1 MTSRHYTNEQ
11 ILGFLCQA
19 DLGVAVKD
27 LCERYGFSE
36 RSYHQWR
43 ARMVAGR
50 CSLAQRLIDLE
61 MENARLWRLV
71 KAAGSISGEDDS
83 SLQWPKIV
91 PPEVPKT
98 PEVANDREV
107 ESMWS
112 LPVHDESFGSEELV
126 LQH

>member
-19 DLGVAVKD
+19 DLGVAVRD

-36 RSYHQWR
+36 RLYHQWR
-43 ARMVAGR
+43 ARMVVGR

-71 KAAGSISGEDDS
+71 KVAGSFSGDDDS
-83 SLQWPKIV
+83 SLQWPKIE
-91 PPEVPKT
+91 PPEVPKLT
-98 PEVANDREV
+98 EVVTNREV

-112 LPVHDESFGSEELV
+112 LPAHDESFSSEDLM